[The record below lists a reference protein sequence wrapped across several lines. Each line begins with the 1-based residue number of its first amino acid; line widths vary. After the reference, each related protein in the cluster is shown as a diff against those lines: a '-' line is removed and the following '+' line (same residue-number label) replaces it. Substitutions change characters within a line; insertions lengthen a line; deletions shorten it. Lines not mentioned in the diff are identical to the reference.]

1 VESEP
6 IISVIEA
13 REIMGSDADTMTDDE
28 ILVLIDRL
36 NSLARGFVLTVQ
48 NGEMY
53 ETIMKYT
60 KSEND

>member
-1 VESEP
+1 MESEP